1 MWAPWTEA
9 HVDRLKALGW
19 IDGRTV
25 KLEFRWAEGRPELH
39 TQFAQELAKLN
50 PNVMFASGNELA
62 AITKITSTIPTVF
75 LSNDAL
81 GGGVVKSLARSGGN
95 ITGITLQTLDIAN
108 KRFELLREIVPSTRR
123 LVIMANANLVPTML
137 EMNTV
142 QELARKFAID
152 SVPFEIRRT
161 EDIELAFAS
170 LKSAPTDALYVVID
184 ALLNSNRLLIVT
196 SAQAAKVPAIYGT
209 RDWVQSGGLMSYGP
223 NFPSLFARL
232 AEMTNSILR
241 GTKPENI
248 PIEQPTRFELVV
260 NLKTSKAIGLAIPE
274 AFLVRADEVIE

>member
-1 MWAPWTEA
+1 
-9 HVDRLKALGW
+9 
-19 IDGRTV
+19 
-25 KLEFRWAEGRPELH
+25 
-39 TQFAQELAKLN
+39 
-50 PNVMFASGNELA
+50 MFASGNELA

-196 SAQAAKVPAIYGT
+196 SAQAAKVPTIYGT

-223 NFPSLFARL
+223 NFPALFARL
-232 AEMTNSILR
+232 AEMTDSILR

-248 PIEQPTRFELVV
+248 SIEQPTRFELVV